1 MGYERDETGMSG
13 QEGETNLNRCEETVQ
28 GLDGSDRT
36 DDSANLHYDGK
47 EQDTMNEQEYR
58 NEQDRNEQN
67 SEVREDMGFG
77 PGTGA
82 GLGQD
87 DMRGNTGAYGNG
99 EPQRNSQA
107 KEKAP
112 HGGFGGRKM
121 VALALCCALVGG
133 VVGAG
138 GANLLSGGSSSTT
151 ILSGSRSSTATAVT
165 LSTVDTSEA
174 LTAAEV
180 YAQNVNATV
189 GITTTTS
196 TNYFGYETTS
206 AASGS
211 GFILT
216 SNGYVFTNYH
226 VIEDSDEITVSTYD
240 GTSYEATLIGYD
252 EDSDVAVLKIEATDL
267 TPVVLGDS
275 DELSVGDEV
284 AAIGN
289 PLGELTFSLTTGVV
303 SALNRAV
310 TLSTNVT
317 MNLIQTD
324 CAINSGNSGGALFN
338 MYGEVI
344 GITNAKY
351 SGSSTSSS
359 ASVDNIGFA
368 IPINQVKNIIT
379 SIIED
384 GTVEKSYIGVSV
396 SSMTTD
402 AAASSGLSSGAVVQ
416 SVTEGSPA
424 EDAGLE
430 AGDIIT
436 KAGDTEISSSSDLVL
451 AVQKLSDGDELV
463 LTVYRD
469 GEEMEITVTVGTQT
483 SSALPDTDDEDSAS
497 DSSDP
502 YGSFGSGSDS
512 YGSFGEG
519 SDGYGSYGDGS
530 DSFGGYGN
538 YGGYGDSDG
547 NSGDSDDSSD
557 NDSAEGS
564 ML

>member
-216 SNGYVFTNYH
+216 SDGYVFTNYH

>member
-1 MGYERDETGMSG
+1 
-13 QEGETNLNRCEETVQ
+13 
-28 GLDGSDRT
+28 
-36 DDSANLHYDGK
+36 
-47 EQDTMNEQEYR
+47 
-58 NEQDRNEQN
+58 
-67 SEVREDMGFG
+67 
-77 PGTGA
+77 
-82 GLGQD
+82 
-87 DMRGNTGAYGNG
+87 MRGNTGAYGNG

-216 SNGYVFTNYH
+216 SDGYVFTNYH